1 MDASFQLIKKLSII
15 EKNQISVKRKV
26 SSILSIEVETFCQ
39 KIWLNLASE
48 VVLQFQKAFFHS

>member
-15 EKNQISVKRKV
+15 EENQINVKRKV

-39 KIWLNLASE
+39 KNWLNLARE

>member
-15 EKNQISVKRKV
+15 EENQISVKIKV

-39 KIWLNLASE
+39 KILLNLASE
-48 VVLQFQKAFFHS
+48 VILKGFLS

>member
-1 MDASFQLIKKLSII
+1 MSI
-15 EKNQISVKRKV
+15 KRKV
-26 SSILSIEVETFCQ
+26 YSILSIEVETFCQ